1 MSSLPHTS
9 CSSFA
14 ADGKSQS
21 ILISG
26 ESGAGKTEAA
36 KQCLAF
42 LAETAGSVGRV
53 EQKLLQ
59 SNPVLE
65 AFGNAK
71 TVRNNNSSRFG
82 KWIEY
87 YMNPLEGGQI
97 VGAQIENYLLEK
109 SRIALQGAGERSYH
123 IFYQLTSSQYGA
135 QLGLL
140 EPTAYRT
147 LLGGASLEAR
157 SREGDSTPPLQ
168 TVTADGVDDAAD
180 FDEVFDAFQA
190 LGFDMDAE
198 VRTAMQLLAGILHA
212 GNVAFVKQGEG
223 SKVDPNSKEEL
234 NAAAAAFGVTADAL
248 ADAWV
253 HHTIDAPGRP
263 KVLHD
268 VAESRDARD
277 ALSKAV
283 YGRMFDW
290 LVNRINT
297 AVAIQKPGSESVAS
311 KDFPFIGVLDIFGFE
326 IFEFNSFE
334 QLCINYCNEKLQ
346 QLFNKHTFKEEIAV
360 YEDEGIEVPPVRFID
375 NKPVLDLIEQKARGT
390 RSGGILVLLDDEI
403 RLPETSDET
412 FVKKVMTSHGSH
424 QALSLDTRSG
434 FKSGVGFTIQHYAGS
449 VDYDARDFLTK
460 NKDVLWMDLT
470 DLMLSSSTPFIPQQL
485 FAKEAE
491 AAASSIKG
499 RSKYSMGGQFRTQ
512 LSRLVSVLNNTAP
525 RYIRCVKTTPH
536 KRPNDLHPTMCIE
549 QLRYSGVFEA
559 VQIRKTGFPFRMSHQ
574 QFVARYAY
582 VNDATRAAARGA
594 HSNPSTDWPAVVTR
608 ILDNCNQNLSAVQI
622 GKTMVL
628 YRAPEHNLLELM
640 RNLALEPISIRAQ
653 QGIRGCLAR
662 RFMGRYRKHVPAL
675 QAALL
680 TGNDLD
686 AIEAAIRACES
697 EVGPRLLRL
706 MGGDPPLLDRTR
718 DLATKLRQC
727 RALEGELSE
736 LLRRSDS
743 EKATVEYARELAGAV
758 KTVKEVQ
765 GVPHTKRLDELADE
779 AMTFLSSIASRLI
792 DPEAREALYL
802 LDAPA
807 MRRISSKA
815 GDYAYESSDILEIRS
830 VLDLPEAELVKLQH
844 KRAKE
849 LGDHDRRI
857 NREIKLQ
864 DIYLQNNA
872 RFFSLETFPG
882 LRPVH
887 EFGGSTLM
895 AKFSSSRREK
905 LEESMLVFS
914 PDPIPISLTEMQKPL
929 AKEAL
934 RLHRSILAWCGDHK
948 GSASVASVASE
959 FVRDT
964 HNTPELRSEALLQIM
979 KHIRNNPNPHSA
991 DSAWTLLFMCLRCYP
1006 VPESA
1011 EGHVL
1016 VFIQANAGQWAQT
1029 LKTALHNSKY
1039 DASLRATPPVPGNV
1053 DQFVQEFGN
1062 GLARSRFSV
1071 SDDVI
1076 ATHSSAAHVAGSS
1089 MPRTATMANTAM
1101 FPVSS
1106 MPQDMSIRESDH
1118 AVAVGGSAAEVAIP
1132 PAGAGHGR
1140 RQSVGRA
1147 GERPVS
1153 SKYAS
1158 PAAVAPPAPP
1168 RRGSAAPAVVAVAQF
1183 DFNKTPEDAADTL
1196 DLVQGQSMDVLDDSD
1211 PDWWMVRQHD
1221 SGVQGFV
1228 PAAYLAIR

>member
-1 MSSLPHTS
+1 M
-9 CSSFA
+9 
-14 ADGKSQS
+14 
-21 ILISG
+21 ISG

-42 LAETAGSVGRV
+42 LAETVGSVGRV

-87 YMNPLEGGQI
+87 YMNPQEGGQI

-109 SRIALQGAGERSYH
+109 SRIALQGVGERSYH

-135 QLGLL
+135 QLGLAG
-140 EPTAYRT
+140 PTAYRT
-147 LLGGASLEAR
+147 LLGGASQEAR
-157 SREGDSTPPLQ
+157 SQSGEALPPQ
-168 TVTADGVDDAAD
+168 EIVSVGGVDDAAD
-180 FDEVFDAFQA
+180 FDEVFGAFEA

-198 VRTAMQLLAGILHA
+198 VGTAMQLLAGILYA
-212 GNVAFVKQGEG
+212 GNISFLKNGEG
-223 SKVDPNSKEEL
+223 SKVDPRSKGDL
-234 NAAAAAFGVTADAL
+234 DAAAAAFGVTPTAL

-268 VAESRDARD
+268 VVESQDSRD

-283 YGRMFDW
+283 YGRLFDW
-290 LVNRINT
+290 LVTRINT
-297 AVAIQKPGSESVAS
+297 AVAIKTSGVQSVVA
-311 KDFPFIGVLDIFGFE
+311 KDYPFIGVLDIFGFE

-346 QLFNKHTFKEEIAV
+346 QLFNRHTFKEEIAV

-375 NKPVLDLIEQKARGT
+375 NKPVLDLIEQKARAGRT
-390 RSGGILVLLDDEI
+390 GGILVLLDDEI

-434 FKSGVGFTIQHYAGS
+434 FKSGIGFTIQHYAGS
-449 VDYDARDFLTK
+449 VNYDARDFLTK

-470 DLMLSSSTPFIPQQL
+470 DLMLSSSTDFIPKKL

-512 LSRLVSVLNNTAP
+512 LSKLVSILNNTAP

-536 KRPNDLHPTMCIE
+536 KRPNDLHPSMCIE

-559 VQIRKTGFPFRMSHQ
+559 VQIRKTGFPFRMTHQ

-582 VNDATRAAARGA
+582 VNEATRAAARGA
-594 HSNPSTDWPAVVTR
+594 HSNPSTDWPSVVQR
-608 ILDNCNQNLSAVQI
+608 ILDKCKQNLSAVQI

-653 QGIRGCLAR
+653 QGIRGCLSR
-662 RFMGRYRKHVPAL
+662 RFVRRYRSCVPKL
-675 QAALL
+675 RAALA

-686 AIEAAIRACES
+686 VIEAAITDTDKL
-697 EVGPRLLRL
+697 VGPRLMR
-706 MGGDPPLLDRTR
+706 MQGGDPPLLSSARH
-718 DLATKLRQC
+718 LATKLRQC

-736 LLRRSDS
+736 LLRRSDAD
-743 EKATVEYARELAGAV
+743 KLTLTYARELAGAV
-758 KTVKEVQ
+758 KTVQ
-765 GVPHTKRLDELADE
+765 GVLDVPHTKRLDELALE
-779 AMTFLSSIASRLI
+779 ASTFLSTIASRLV
-792 DPEAREALYL
+792 DPEAREALFL

-807 MRRISSKA
+807 MYRISAKA
-815 GDYAYESSDILEIRS
+815 ADYAYESEDIAEIRS
-830 VLDLPEAELVKLQH
+830 VLALPEAELVKLQH

-849 LGDHDRRI
+849 LGDNDRRI

-872 RFFSLETFPG
+872 RFFALETFPQ

-887 EFGGSTLM
+887 EFGGSTLL

-905 LEESMLVFS
+905 LEQSMLVFS
-914 PDPIPISLTEMQKPL
+914 PDPIPISLTELEKNE
-929 AKEAL
+929 AKEAQ

-964 HNTPELRSEALLQIM
+964 HNNPNLRSEALLQLM
-979 KHIRNNPNPHSA
+979 KHIQQNPNPYSA
-991 DSAWTLLFMCLRCYP
+991 DSAWTLLFMCLRCYQ

-1016 VFIQANAGQWAQT
+1016 VFIRKNAGQWAQT
-1029 LKTALHNSKY
+1029 LITALHNSKH
-1039 DASLRATPPVPGNV
+1039 DASMRATPPVPAGV
-1053 DQFVQEFGN
+1053 EQFVQEFGN
-1062 GLARSRFSV
+1062 GLQRSRFSV

-1076 ATHSSAAHVAGSS
+1076 ATHSSAAHASGST

-1101 FPVSS
+1101 FPVSA
-1106 MPQDMSIRESDH
+1106 MPQDMSIRESDY
-1118 AVAVGGSAAEVAIP
+1118 ATAVGTGAAAEVSIP
-1132 PAGAGHGR
+1132 PSGGGYGR

-1147 GERPVS
+1147 ADRPVS

-1158 PAAVAPPAPP
+1158 PAAAAPPAPP
-1168 RRGSAAPAVVAVAQF
+1168 QRGAASAAVVAVAQF
-1183 DFNKTPEDAADTL
+1183 TFNKTPEDAADTL
-1196 DLVQGQSMDVLDDSD
+1196 DLAEGQTMDVLDDSD

-1221 SGVQGFV
+1221 TGLQGFV
-1228 PAAYLAIR
+1228 PAAYLVKK